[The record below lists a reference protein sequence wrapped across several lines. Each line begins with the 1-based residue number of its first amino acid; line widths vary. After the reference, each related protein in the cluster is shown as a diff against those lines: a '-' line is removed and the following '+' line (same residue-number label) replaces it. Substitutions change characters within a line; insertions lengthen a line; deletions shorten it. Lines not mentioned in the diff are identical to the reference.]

1 MTEGT
6 AVTEKQTLRQ
16 ELNDVEKEV
25 STLTFSISKAVPWS
39 LIGVIVLQS
48 MMLFFWAGQ
57 LEATFESH
65 VEIAKERF
73 MAIDRQLDDRYRA
86 SQAQSDL
93 ALRDER
99 IAHNSQANIDFK
111 RSLDRLAE
119 SQESR
124 FQELFNMIRNTHLHN
139 TNGDVAP

>member
-1 MTEGT
+1 MTHT
-6 AVTEKQTLRQ
+6 NDKQIRQ
-16 ELNDVEKEV
+16 ELNQVEKEV

-73 MAIDRQLDDRYRA
+73 MALDRQLDDRYRA

-99 IAHNSQANIDFK
+99 ISHNARANLEFK
-111 RSLDRLAE
+111 GALEKLAE
-119 SQESR
+119 HQERR
-124 FQELFNMIRNTHLHN
+124 FQELFDILRSTHAK
-139 TNGDVAP
+139 NGGAP